1 MSASLISAGIGL
13 VTNWLTGKQKV
24 AEANAEAKAK
34 TADKRAE
41 FRVQREKGASKSL
54 RFFSYAMFSAG
65 IIVTVAAPE
74 YGERIWISLDKVPDW
89 YLNTFLAMNGAVWA
103 IAEAVNAIGRVKQ

>member
-1 MSASLISAGIGL
+1 MSAVIAAGVGL
-13 VTNWLTGKQKV
+13 LTNWLTGKQKV

-41 FRVQREKGASKSL
+41 FRVQREKGASKAL
-54 RFFSYAMFSAG
+54 RFFSYLMFSAG

-74 YGERIWISLDKVPDW
+74 YGERIWVSLDKVPDW

-103 IAEAVNAIGRVKQ
+103 IAETANAIGRIKK